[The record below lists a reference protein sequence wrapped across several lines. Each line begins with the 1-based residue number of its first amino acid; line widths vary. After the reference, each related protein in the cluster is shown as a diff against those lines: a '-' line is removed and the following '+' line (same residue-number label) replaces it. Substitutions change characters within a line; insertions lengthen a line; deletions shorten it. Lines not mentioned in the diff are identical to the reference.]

1 MLLLDIAAGLLI
13 GTMTGM
19 GIGGGG
25 LLVIYLTLLRNSPQ
39 LAAQSMNLYF
49 FIIASAASLL
59 VHFRRRRIELSNVVP
74 AVLLGM
80 AGAFFGSHAASA
92 LPEELIRKYFGIML
106 IVSGS
111 LTLIKSINFRK
122 REENELDLR

>member
-1 MLLLDIAAGLLI
+1 MLFYDMIAGFLI

-25 LLVIYLTLLRNSPQ
+25 LLVIYLTLIRSVPQ
-39 LAAQSMNLYF
+39 LSAQSLNLYF

-59 VHFRRRRIELSNVVP
+59 IHFRRRRIEMSRVIP
-74 AVLLGM
+74 AVVSGM
-80 AGAFFGSHAASA
+80 IFAFLGSHAAGI
-92 LPEELIRKYFGIML
+92 LPEELIRRLFGIML

-111 LTLIKSINFRK
+111 LSLLRNMPLLKFFRD
-122 REENELDLR
+122 RADE